1 MEDGVVALYSMYGNR
16 MFYQFTCL
24 LKYKLLAYLCVSVVR
39 MHVRVRV
46 RVRVCVCIQMFMEIG
61 DVPVAGQTVS
71 GQGNLQMFLI
81 FIAFV
86 SVPCLLFPKPYLL
99 KWEHEKNQ
107 VIQNKNGHWF

>member
-1 MEDGVVALYSMYGNR
+1 
-16 MFYQFTCL
+16 
-24 LKYKLLAYLCVSVVR
+24 
-39 MHVRVRV
+39 
-46 RVRVCVCIQMFMEIG
+46 VCVCVQMFMEIG

-71 GQGNLQMFLI
+71 GQGSLQMFLI

-107 VIQNKNGHWF
+107 VSQQKKWSGSNNRTLLTRTSSLV

>member
-1 MEDGVVALYSMYGNR
+1 
-16 MFYQFTCL
+16 
-24 LKYKLLAYLCVSVVR
+24 
-39 MHVRVRV
+39 
-46 RVRVCVCIQMFMEIG
+46 MFMEIG

-71 GQGNLQMFLI
+71 GQGSLQMFLI

-107 VIQNKNGHWF
+107 VIQNKNKKMGTGSKNRNCTHQNI